1 MKPLC
6 EFSDVY
12 VYRKSI
18 EFRKQIN
25 GLSVLVLEELNVS
38 LCDNSL
44 FAFTNRYQNR
54 TKLLYWDKTGFALW
68 LKRLEKS
75 CFRWPKNLDKN
86 VIELSSQQLSWLLE
100 GYDFTKLKPHQALT
114 YKQFY

>member
-6 EFSDVY
+6 EFKDIY
-12 VYRKSI
+12 LYRKSI
-18 EFRKQIN
+18 DFRKQIN
-25 GLSVLVLEELNVS
+25 GLSVLVLEELTVS

-44 FAFTNRYQNR
+44 FVFTNKHQNR
-54 TKLLYWDKTGFALW
+54 IKLLYWDKTGFALW

-75 CFRWPKNLDKN
+75 RFRWPNTMDKR
-86 VIELSSQQLSWLLE
+86 VVELSSQQLSWLLE
-100 GYDFTKLKPHQALT
+100 GYDITTLKPHQSLT

>member
-1 MKPLC
+1 M
-6 EFSDVY
+6 
-12 VYRKSI
+12 
-18 EFRKQIN
+18 
-25 GLSVLVLEELNVS
+25 
-38 LCDNSL
+38 
-44 FAFTNRYQNR
+44 
-54 TKLLYWDKTGFALW
+54 W

-75 CFRWPKNLDKN
+75 HFKWPKNMDKK